1 MQNTQYSQWFTIDSS
16 VLLNEGFSF
25 MSSVLL
31 SFMTFMNISVH
42 LSMKTILVD
51 LYLVQTFFGNNFN
64 GGHPRK

>member
-51 LYLVQTFFGNNFN
+51 LYLVQTFFGNNVN